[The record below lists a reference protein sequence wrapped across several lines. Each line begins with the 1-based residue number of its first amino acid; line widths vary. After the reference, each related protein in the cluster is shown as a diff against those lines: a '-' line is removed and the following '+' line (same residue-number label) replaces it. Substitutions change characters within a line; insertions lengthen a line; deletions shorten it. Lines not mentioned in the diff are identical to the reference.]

1 MLIEIVTIILTIIGM
16 FAFHTVVN
24 CAAFAFFVCSR
35 LQLLPE
41 ERVQRFFI
49 IRIFLICLYML
60 ICLYAYLLAYLLI
73 YAYMLALDLVQ
84 LTLLCRVRLASSAF
98 GHTLIWGGA
107 LPVLLCTLDMSGL
120 PSETA
125 PDSGVSEESSK
136 RHVVGILPD

>member
-98 GHTLIWGGA
+98 GHTPWICQDS
-107 LPVLLCTLDMSGL
+107 LLRQLLTQ
-120 PSETA
+120 EFQKEA
-125 PDSGVSEESSK
+125 PNVTK
-136 RHVVGILPD
+136 CIVGILPD